1 MEMHMYGYQK
11 THTRIFITALFVKIT
26 VGNYSVVL
34 HRERSNISIISE
46 VEPRAHEFKVKHGG
60 VC

>member
-34 HRERSNISIISE
+34 HRERSNISIMSE
-46 VEPRAHEFKVKHGG
+46 AEYGTYEIKVKHG
-60 VC
+60 